1 MEKVMFIDDDPMVLR
16 MASFIMKKCCRQ
28 AVTASSGDEGI
39 LMIRNEIPEIIF
51 IDAEMPEKNGF
62 ETLKEIKN
70 DSETAAIPV
79 CLMSGTVSDE
89 LKDKAILSG
98 AIGLIE
104 KPLQLPQ
111 LLSIIESVL

>member
-1 MEKVMFIDDDPMVLR
+1 
-16 MASFIMKKCCRQ
+16 
-28 AVTASSGDEGI
+28 
-39 LMIRNEIPEIIF
+39 
-51 IDAEMPEKNGF
+51 MPLFTNTSENGF

-111 LLSIIESVL
+111 LLSEMRRRLPNEKIDQIRIVVH